1 MENNKKEHLT
11 EDLPLHNSTNLVL
24 ELDTEVKDE
33 KEKDEE
39 EKEKKVN
46 FHSDFIN
53 EKVGDL
59 DITV

>member
-1 MENNKKEHLT
+1 MENNKKDHPKD
-11 EDLPLHNSTNLVL
+11 DLSLHNNPDQVVDSDK
-24 ELDTEVKDE
+24 EEDKD
-33 KEKDEE
+33 KVDKV
-39 EKEKKVN
+39 KVN